1 MEYSKLGNT
10 GLDVSRICLG
20 TMGFGRPGNEMFPWA
35 VDEIAS
41 EKVVKKALDLGINFF
56 DTANIYS
63 HGDSE
68 KFLGQALKKNAN
80 RDEIAVATKVFFT
93 PSDKPNQYGLSR
105 KAIMTQIDK
114 SLTRLDMNYVDLY
127 IIHRWDYSTPIEETM
142 EALHDI
148 VKAGKAR
155 YIGASAMYSWQFE
168 QAQAIAREHNWTEF
182 VSMQDHLNLLYREEE
197 REMLPLCEDEN
208 IAITP
213 YSPLA
218 SGHLTRSTWDGKTK
232 RAQTDKVAESKYNNA
247 EQNDM
252 EIVKRVSEVATK
264 HHVTMAQVAIAW
276 LLQKKQVVAPIIG
289 ATNPDH
295 LASTVDA
302 LNIKLDNEDVRYME
316 APYLPHKLVGAFTKE
331 ENDFTR

>member
-182 VSMQDHLNLLYREEE
+182 VSMQNHLNLLYREEE
-197 REMLPLCEDEN
+197 REMMPLCEEEN
-208 IAITP
+208 IAVTP

-218 SGHLTRSTWDGKTK
+218 SGHLTRPTWDARTK
-232 RAQTDKVAESKYNNA
+232 RSETDKVARSKYDA
-247 EQNDM
+247 DETNDM
-252 EIVKRVSEVATK
+252 QIVKRVNDIAEKYHTSMT
-264 HHVTMAQVAIAW
+264 QVSLAW
-276 LLQKKQVVAPIIG
+276 LLQKPQVVAPIIG

-295 LASTVDA
+295 LADAADA
-302 LNIKLDNEDVRYME
+302 LNLQLTREDVNYLE
-316 APYLPHKLVGAFTKE
+316 ELYLPHKVVGAYTKKE
-331 ENDFTR
+331 TDFTR